1 MQDKHP
7 EEQEGMLPE
16 EENVTEWRPQDADRE
31 IVKRQIR
38 DRVRNAKVA
47 DNAVFIPAKPE
58 PRVYDDGKK
67 MVAAYTRVS
76 TLSTEQVSSIEN
88 QTRFYTEKIEKNP
101 NWTLQKIY
109 SDEGKSGTSMKKRT
123 AFRQMLQDA
132 RNNKMD
138 LILCASV
145 SRFARNVS
153 DCMEQVRELRTQ
165 NPSHPVG
172 VFFET
177 ENIYTLDPASH
188 QALSMHAMLADW
200 ESANKS
206 RRMII
211 SYDQRICMG
220 QYPLADGLGYRHTKD
235 GKIIIEP
242 EEAKTVRYI
251 FLSFISGDSCRK
263 IAGDLTRMGRQ
274 TLRGRRDW
282 NENMVHSI
290 MLNERRWGD
299 LSVRKTVVID
309 YVKGTTVKNDQI
321 RDAAFVS
328 GHHEGIVSPEIAKAA
343 RLIMDSCHGYTGGV
357 AESCVIK
364 DGALK
369 GFVSISPSWGGI
381 DMGSLTAI
389 CRAAYTEE
397 EYGRLELEERLRSGK
412 EGSSIAPIDMAGYQV
427 PNGSVFMNRQTP
439 ALTMTERS
447 IRINRYVH
455 ARLGGCPYAEFL
467 YHPVLK
473 MLAIREAGEEDGNAV
488 AWNTEGRQVLH
499 IPAAAFCRA
508 VYENMDW
515 IPSFGFRFRGITRE
529 RDGAKVMVFYLDE
542 PQILPDKSTKAAY
555 AAEGGCA
562 ELMYIPY
569 QNAETGN
576 NEIRTAIKDFGL
588 PVTARRYRDRLI
600 GSMSGQ
606 DIRKRAT
613 PVENP
618 MIGNIPDRTQIRH
631 DLDIL
636 VATM

>member
-7 EEQEGMLPE
+7 EEQEGMLQE
-16 EENVTEWRPQDADRE
+16 EENAMECRPQDADRE
-31 IVKRQIR
+31 MAKRQIR

-58 PRVYDDGKK
+58 PKVYDDGQK

-109 SDEGKSGTSMKKRT
+109 SDEGKSGTSMKKRA

-132 RNNKMD
+132 RDNKMD

-172 VFFET
+172 VYFET

-235 GKIIIEP
+235 GRIVIEP

-251 FLSFISGDSCRK
+251 FLSFIIGDSCRK
-263 IAGDLTRMGRQ
+263 IAGNLTRMGRR
-274 TLRGRRDW
+274 TMRGRSDW
-282 NENMVHSI
+282 NQGMVHSV

-321 RDAAFVS
+321 RDAAFMS

-357 AESCVIK
+357 AGSRVIM

-381 DMGSLTAI
+381 DMESMSAI
-389 CRAAYTEE
+389 CRAAYTDE
-397 EYGRLELEERLRSGK
+397 EYGALQVEERIRSGK
-412 EGSSIAPIDMAGYQV
+412 GGSSVTSIDMAGYQV

-439 ALTMTERS
+439 ALTMTDRS
-447 IRINRYVH
+447 IRINRQVH
-455 ARLGGCPYAEFL
+455 ERLGNCPYAEFL

-473 MLAIREAGEEDGNAV
+473 MLAIREAGEASENAV
-488 AWNTEGRQVLH
+488 AWNTEGRRLMHV
-499 IPAAAFCRA
+499 PASSFCRA
-508 VYENMDW
+508 VYERMDW

-542 PQILPDKSTKAAY
+542 PQILLDKAAKE
-555 AAEGGCA
+555 ACGNDHGSEVK
-562 ELMYIPY
+562 YIPY
-569 QNAETGN
+569 HNAEVKSAGN
-576 NEIRTAIKDFGL
+576 NAAGETFGL
-588 PVTARRYRDRLI
+588 PVAARRVRDKLI
-600 GSMSGQ
+600 GNISGK
-606 DIRKRAT
+606 DIRRKAT
-613 PVENP
+613 SVVNP
-618 MIGNIPDRTQIRH
+618 MIGDIPDREKIRH
-631 DLDIL
+631 ELDAL
-636 VATM
+636 AATM

>member
-7 EEQEGMLPE
+7 EEQEGMLQE
-16 EENVTEWRPQDADRE
+16 EENTMEWRPQDADRE
-31 IVKRQIR
+31 MVKRQIR
-38 DRVRNAKVA
+38 DRVRSAKVA
-47 DNAVFIPAKPE
+47 DNAVFIPARPE
-58 PRVYDDGKK
+58 PKVYDDGQK

-132 RNNKMD
+132 RDNKMD

-172 VFFET
+172 VYFET

-235 GKIIIEP
+235 GKISIEP

-263 IAGDLTRMGRQ
+263 IADDLTRMGRR
-274 TLRGRRDW
+274 TIRGRSDW
-282 NENMVHSI
+282 NESMVHSV

-343 RLIMDSCHGYTGGV
+343 HLIMESSHGYTGGV
-357 AESCVIK
+357 AGSSVIT

-369 GFVSISPSWGGI
+369 GFVSISPSWRGI
-381 DMGSLTAI
+381 DMESLSAI

-397 EYGRLELEERLRSGK
+397 EYGKLQVEERIRSGK
-412 EGSSIAPIDMAGYQV
+412 GGSSVTPIDMSGYQV

-447 IRINRYVH
+447 IKINRKVH
-455 ARLGGCPYAEFL
+455 EKLGDCPNAEFL

-473 MLAIREAGEEDGNAV
+473 MLAIREAGEVSENAI
-488 AWNTEGRQVLH
+488 AWNTEGRRLMH
-499 IPAAAFCRA
+499 IPASAFCRA
-508 VYENMDW
+508 VYEIMDW
-515 IPSFGFRFRGITRE
+515 IPAFGFRFRGITRE

-542 PQILPDKSTKAAY
+542 PQILPDKAAKE
-555 AAEGGCA
+555 ACGSDGGPA
-562 ELMYIPY
+562 VKYIPY
-569 QNAETGN
+569 HNAEVNGN
-576 NEIRTAIKDFGL
+576 ENNSAGKTFGL
-588 PVTARRYRDRLI
+588 PVAARRVRDKLI
-600 GSMSGQ
+600 GNISGQ
-606 DIRKRAT
+606 DIRRKAT
-613 PVENP
+613 SVVNP
-618 MIGNIPDRTQIRH
+618 MIGDIPDRDKIRH
-631 DLDIL
+631 ELDAL
-636 VATM
+636 AATM